1 MEARHRGW
9 DGNRAG
15 ALLALARSVNPRTL
29 CLLALAAL
37 IASTGAP
44 ARADD
49 GTDGAEVF
57 VHEVLLRNPSLRA
70 GGRRRDALR
79 QDAQAAGTWP
89 DPFIS
94 VMVDRIPEGSEMPMI
109 RYQVAQMV
117 PWPGKLGLMRT
128 AVERQGDASEAE
140 VDTRRLDLR
149 LAAWRGLA
157 MLRLNARLRDVNRSN
172 RNLTVTLTAATLGRY
187 GAGIGGHHEVARA
200 QV

>member
-15 ALLALARSVNPRTL
+15 ALLALATSLNPRTL
-29 CLLALAAL
+29 CVLALAAL

-117 PWPGKLGLMRT
+117 SWPGKLGLMRT
-128 AVERQGDASEAE
+128 AVEQI
-140 VDTRRLDLR
+140 
-149 LAAWRGLA
+149 
-157 MLRLNARLRDVNRSN
+157 
-172 RNLTVTLTAATLGRY
+172 GR
-187 GAGIGGHHEVARA
+187 AHV
-200 QV
+200 